1 VSAQRMEH
9 EPMGYWG
16 LVPASVLYRRQP
28 RTAAHELLD
37 LGWWGVNAV
46 APSITSLA
54 GGEAPPALPNLP
66 APPGKVPTTDDPRIA
81 GAMGEAANIGMA
93 LMSIPGVGVA
103 TGAGRLLPGLMRRSL
118 QMGEMPIADSL
129 ASRNA
134 SLFDPP
140 VKSQLP
146 ISAQYPRGVPTDATD
161 DSPTT
166 TKDESSSPNTL
177 SAEERWAERMKPSR
191 QRNLTPSQRKLLADD
206 LRSLRRLRSQGEP

>member
-1 VSAQRMEH
+1 
-9 EPMGYWG
+9 MGYWD
-16 LVPASVLYRRQP
+16 LVPASVLYRRPP

-46 APSITSLA
+46 APNIASLA
-54 GGEAPPALPNLP
+54 AGGAPPALPNLP
-66 APPGKVPTTDDPRIA
+66 ATPGKVPTTDDPRIA

-93 LMSIPGVGVA
+93 LMPMPGAGVA
-103 TGAGRLLPGLMRRSL
+103 AGAGRLLPGLMRRSL

-129 ASRNA
+129 ASRSA
-134 SLFDPP
+134 SLYNPP
-140 VKSQLP
+140 TKPQLP
-146 ISAQYPRGVPTDATD
+146 IGAQYLAECPQMRPD
-161 DSPTT
+161 DPPKT

-191 QRNLTPSQRKLLADD
+191 QRNLTPSQRKRLADG